1 MLSKVVLLFLVVMAG
16 IALFGRLRLRGSG
29 KRGSYCA
36 SCGRPRVGTGAC
48 PCGKA

>member
-16 IALFGRLRLRGSG
+16 IALFGRLRLPGSG
-29 KRGSYCA
+29 KRGAYCA